1 MNQNSG
7 ILSTPSELPINSGFT
22 ITLKPTRGLVVIY
35 SFFTILVIVAVWIS
49 AVAFWIKG
57 LLLTVTAVYMYNLF
71 KKHLLMT
78 HDKAISRLTLTDFN
92 WCFVCYNNNDVIKA
106 DILPDSVLTEYL
118 VILNLKPHEKSGWI
132 KKMLYALYGE
142 SVLITRGRVG
152 ADRFRD
158 LKRRLKLINF
168 NKPEEPVSADQ

>member
-1 MNQNSG
+1 
-7 ILSTPSELPINSGFT
+7 
-22 ITLKPTRGLVVIY
+22 
-35 SFFTILVIVAVWIS
+35 
-49 AVAFWIKG
+49 
-57 LLLTVTAVYMYNLF
+57 
-71 KKHLLMT
+71 MT

-118 VILNLKPHEKSGWI
+118 VILNLKPHRKFGSI
-132 KKMLYALYGE
+132 KKMLFALYGE

-168 NKPEEPVSADQ
+168 NKPDLKPELESEEPVSAEQ